1 MLQGDI
7 EKAPALLQQTGLQL
21 RPRGEA
27 GQEDKLIQLLRRHQA
42 LRLAQLGQ
50 DLPLESKVGG
60 LEKEYYFRILSAT
73 LS

>member
-7 EKAPALLQQTGLQL
+7 EQTAALLQQTGLQL

-27 GQEDKLIQLLRRHQA
+27 RQEDKLIQLLWRHQA

-50 DLPLESKVGG
+50 DLPLESEMGG
-60 LEKEYYFRILSAT
+60 LDKLVYYFGNL
-73 LS
+73 